1 MVATKITYLEDV
13 SMRTITYPALAV
25 AQPPTVQEKKEVVLM
40 RHENGTPTKRLR
52 RLSALS
58 TMAVVVLVAV
68 VAAIAIG
75 PGRVIDWL
83 GAYLIPVLVVLGVIV
98 GVFGLA
104 AWEIAKLHDKHKQ
117 PW

>member
-1 MVATKITYLEDV
+1 MHPPNHRPTEMYLGTSDERRDLLRQQARNRR
-13 SMRTITYPALAV
+13 SRAALY
-25 AQPPTVQEKKEVVLM
+25 
-40 RHENGTPTKRLR
+40 
-52 RLSALS
+52 
-58 TMAVVVLVAV
+58 TMLVVVLLGIL
-68 VAAIAIG
+68 AAIVVG

-117 PW
+117 P

>member
-1 MVATKITYLEDV
+1 MHPPNHRPTEMNLGTSDDRRDLLRQQARNRR
-13 SMRTITYPALAV
+13 SRAALY
-25 AQPPTVQEKKEVVLM
+25 
-40 RHENGTPTKRLR
+40 
-52 RLSALS
+52 
-58 TMAVVVLVAV
+58 TMLVVVLVGIL
-68 VAAIAIG
+68 AAIFVG

>member
-1 MVATKITYLEDV
+1 MPILLLRSHGYRPC
-13 SMRTITYPALAV
+13 RT
-25 AQPPTVQEKKEVVLM
+25 KKEEVALMRQENETPANRRRRLHAALYRPYTRASTMLVVL
-40 RHENGTPTKRLR
+40 L
-52 RLSALS
+52 
-58 TMAVVVLVAV
+58 VVLVGIL
-68 VAAIAIG
+68 AAIVMG

-104 AWEIAKLHDKHKQ
+104 AWEIAKLHDNHKQ